1 MSDQAPERIWV
12 AGTPQECGQYFPSQ
26 VEAEGAWGGIGVE
39 YTRADLATTD
49 TAAAVTAALREAA
62 ESLDARYQGALAR
75 SDADPL
81 SEHKSYTASA
91 FGVALADVTALVTP
105 SGTAALDDAIARAV
119 AEKDAEIAR
128 LRAGPTV
135 KPLVWV
141 PEDAPCTRFKAE
153 ALGGHMMI
161 VELDPKTAPGTY
173 SVGFDF
179 GGLCFKF
186 ILAEYDDFQP
196 KYTAPAKFPDL
207 KSAKAAAQA
216 DYTARI
222 LTALDLPTEGG
233 AL

>member
-1 MSDQAPERIWV
+1 MSDQAPERIW
-12 AGTPQECGQYFPSQ
+12 ATEDAKNHGEDRFHTRHGPMRGLT
-26 VEAEGAWGGIGVE
+26 E
-39 YTRADLATTD
+39 YIRADLATTN

-128 LRAGPTV
+128 LRYGPTV

-141 PEDAPCTRFKAE
+141 
-153 ALGGHMMI
+153 
-161 VELDPKTAPGTY
+161 
-173 SVGFDF
+173 DF
-179 GGLCFKF
+179 GNYGSKADAWLDANYIIQKWSDGRWEITAGYPGYVTGIFGIDRF
-186 ILAEYDDFQP
+186 HPALDD
-196 KYTAPAKFPDL
+196 
-207 KSAKAAAQA
+207 AKAAAQA

-222 LTALDLPTEGG
+222 LAALDLPTEGG